1 MAARYKD
8 ARLKIER
15 AKKHIADFTA
25 AVIALEDT
33 CTAAIE
39 PHAQGGESLIHEVP
53 NPTEALY
60 NLSLI
65 AGDALHNMRSAV
77 DFAWHS
83 TISRFLPDK
92 ISKQTKFP
100 VRETRQD
107 VHAALHGIEVDTR
120 CAPLYEC
127 IMRQIQPYKGGH
139 NDIIWTL
146 HNIDNSDKH
155 VLLLGLNP
163 VTHITG
169 ITRRDAN
176 GKLDTGSSVQA
187 RGMNGR
193 YIIDFPRGYKIEDK
207 GKISIGILL
216 QEAGIFYSV
225 PIESLL
231 SDFCNFSFYTVQLL
245 ENL

>member
-1 MAARYKD
+1 MSAAYRD
-8 ARLKIER
+8 ARLKIRR

-33 CTAAIE
+33 CTATIE
-39 PHAQGGESLIHEVP
+39 HHAEGGESLIHEIP
-53 NPTEALY
+53 NPRETLDDLAL
-60 NLSLI
+60 I
-65 AGDALHNMRSAV
+65 TGDALHNMRSAL

-83 TISRFLPDK
+83 TISGFLPDK
-92 ISKQTKFP
+92 ITNKTKFP
-100 VRETRQD
+100 VRRTRQD
-107 VHAALHGIEVDTR
+107 VEGALHGIEVDTR
-120 CAPLYEC
+120 CIPLFEC
-127 IMRQIQPYKGGH
+127 IMRDIQPYEGGH
-139 NDIIWTL
+139 NEVAWTL
-146 HNIDNSDKH
+146 NNIDNSDKH

-163 VTHITG
+163 VAHITG

-176 GKLDTGSSVQA
+176 GQLDTGSSVQA
-187 RGMNGR
+187 RGVNGR

-216 QEAGIFYSV
+216 QEAGIYYPV

-231 SDFCNFSFYTVQLL
+231 SDFCNFSLYSVQLL

>member
-1 MAARYKD
+1 MGTTYKD
-8 ARLKIER
+8 ARLKIKR
-15 AKKHIADFTA
+15 AKIHIADFTA
-25 AVIALEDT
+25 AVIALENT
-33 CTAAIE
+33 CTATIE
-39 PHAQGGESLIHEVP
+39 YHAEGGESLIHEIP
-53 NPTEALY
+53 NPGEALD
-60 NLSLI
+60 NLALI
-65 AGDALHNMRSAV
+65 AGDALHNMRSAL

-92 ISKQTKFP
+92 ITDKTKFP
-100 VRETRQD
+100 VRKDRQN
-107 VHAALHGIEVDTR
+107 VEGCLRGIEVDTR
-120 CAPLYEC
+120 CVALFEC
-127 IMRQIQPYKGGH
+127 IMRDIQPYEGGH
-139 NDIIWTL
+139 NEIVWTL

-187 RGMNGR
+187 RGANGR
-193 YIIDFPRGYKIEDK
+193 YIIDFPVGYKIENK
-207 GKISIGILL
+207 GQISIGILL

-231 SDFCNFSFYTVQLL
+231 SDFCNFSFYSVQLL